1 MTSAQSIPSLAPLSH
16 SPPSEIGFSSR
27 WNRVRYDL
35 TESVLV
41 SIGISGVRDCLST
54 LGGHS
59 MAVYDLAGFLQP
71 RLAAPHLQDDQD
83 ADAHEHPR
91 ATITGDQLSGE
102 AGNGLNDFTS
112 E

>member
-16 SPPSEIGFSSR
+16 SPPSEIGSSSR

-54 LGGHS
+54 FGGHS
-59 MAVYDLAGFLQP
+59 LAVYDLAGFLLHQ
-71 RLAAPHLQDDQD
+71 
-83 ADAHEHPR
+83 AHSQRQHDKEPQEVRERRDR
-91 ATITGDQLSGE
+91 AGE
-102 AGNGLNDFTS
+102 ADNGRR
-112 E
+112 